1 MSTKLTKS
9 ANVNNSNAA
18 QVEDIVKPS
27 KGRVSQNVDNSTETA
42 NVMDAEE
49 AESVSKLILFG
60 KIRSLIGFPEL
71 DEQTLFATS
80 KNFEE
85 FKRRLAD
92 EKKKLNEETDKLE
105 NMTIEQICNIIESS
119 EFSDD
124 FKKFVSFGGLS
135 LVEIANQ
142 LLISPKGKVILYH
155 GKQSEDSEKFEES
168 KVCIS
173 GKHKKYEDITFLSYV
188 DYNTTNVIRAF
199 RNFCY
204 YTASYKRCLRKK
216 ETETNLVEMYQK
228 AVSSLMK
235 DFGYTI
241 EEIHSLN

>member
-1 MSTKLTKS
+1 MSTKLTES
-9 ANVNNSNAA
+9 ANVNNSNFA
-18 QVEDIVKPS
+18 QIEETVKPS

-49 AESVSKLILFG
+49 AESVSKRILFG

-92 EKKKLNEETDKLE
+92 EKKKLNAETEKLE
-105 NMTIEQICNIIESS
+105 NMTIEQICDIIESS

-124 FKKFVSFGGLS
+124 FYRFVSFGGLS
-135 LVEIANQ
+135 LVEIANKF
-142 LLISPKGKVILYH
+142 LISPKGKVILYH

-168 KVCIS
+168 KVTVS
-173 GKHKKYEDITFLSYV
+173 GKHKKYEDITFISYV
-188 DYNTTNVIRAF
+188 DYNTTNIIRAF

-228 AVSSLMK
+228 AVNSLMN

-241 EEIHSLN
+241 EEINGLN